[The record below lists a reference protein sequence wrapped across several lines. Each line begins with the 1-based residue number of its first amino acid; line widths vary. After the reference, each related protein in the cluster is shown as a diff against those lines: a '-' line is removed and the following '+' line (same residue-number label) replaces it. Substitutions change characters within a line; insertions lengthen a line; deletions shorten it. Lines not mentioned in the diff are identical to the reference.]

1 MKKVF
6 DIQRKFRF
14 TVYVLLAVGLALIGF
29 SSFVFIHSLQLV
41 DRSRQ
46 KIYVLDNGKSLLLAL
61 RADITDNRPAEARD
75 HIKRFHEL
83 FFTMEPDKQYI
94 ENNTREAL
102 YLADGSAMKQYRSYK
117 ENNVYNQVI
126 ASDISMTL
134 ETDSVQV
141 DFSAYPYQFRYF
153 GRQRIVRKSNITIR
167 KLETTGQLRNI
178 SRTDNNPHGFLI
190 ENWLITDNKDMET
203 QKRKSF

>member
-14 TVYVLLAVGLALIGF
+14 TVYVLLSVSLVLIGF
-29 SSFVFIHSLQLV
+29 SSFVFVSSLRLV
-41 DRSRQ
+41 ERSRQ

-61 RADITDNRPAEARD
+61 RVDISDNRPAEARD

-94 ENNTREAL
+94 ESNTREAL

-141 DFSAYPYQFRYF
+141 DFSAYPYQFRFF
-153 GRQRIVRKSNITIR
+153 GKQRIVRKSNITIR

-178 SRTDNNPHGFLI
+178 SRTDHNPHGFLI
-190 ENWLITDNKDMET
+190 ENWLITDNKDLET